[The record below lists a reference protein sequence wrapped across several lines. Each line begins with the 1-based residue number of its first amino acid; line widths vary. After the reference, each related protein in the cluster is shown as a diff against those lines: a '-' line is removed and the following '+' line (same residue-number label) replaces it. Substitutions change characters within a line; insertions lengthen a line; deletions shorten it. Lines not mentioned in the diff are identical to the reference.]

1 MASLRGNPLRGYRAD
16 DLSLERE
23 GTVLASGEAVEIH
36 LSLRSLVAGEVAIS
50 LLRLKGL
57 SLDLSC
63 LDASASSGCP
73 TLPQGIRRLE
83 IIEGHLRAPGGEI
96 VDIARGTWDGR
107 GDEAVVEAE
116 GRFRGLPFRG
126 KLRLLQEGGRLSLEE
141 GALSLGNSRFQLAG
155 TLTPPTLSGRASPLD
170 LGELALLF
178 PGVTEAGLSGKPDV
192 TFDLA
197 GENLSTLS
205 GTLHLSRGQAVAIAL
220 EDFRARWTWGQRR
233 LLLAEIAGRA
243 NGSPVRGDLDLDFG
257 GERLALSIDLE
268 GENLD
273 IESWQKAFPWLSFA
287 SGSLAAIAVELK
299 GPTSNLAGRVRFV
312 DAEALLAG
320 QKASAFGAELLL
332 DGRGSIAVKGSGLWV
347 AAPVDVAG
355 TVALDDRTTLDLRFV
370 TNALVLHRLRTRF
383 GWLEAL
389 LPEGNLA
396 GTMTLRGPAASPAY
410 EGTIRSD
417 KIRLCGKPLGDF
429 EARFS
434 VRDGD
439 AVVDKIR
446 GEWEG
451 AVVEGAGTISLFG
464 TASPSLAL
472 TGRVRDLSLGL
483 FAPDGFDVEGFSRG
497 SWKLEGP
504 LDRPLWTAALSVDDV
519 ALGGIRGGPFAVEA
533 RYDGKS
539 LAIDA
544 LSGPILGG
552 EITGRGKIEL
562 TATPSVKL
570 QGDFLRLPLA
580 EKALEEAIAEGSLS
594 SSLSG
599 GYLLEGP
606 LSKPNLLLHVREG
619 RATAWSVPVEAGE
632 GRVCVDGGPLVGER
646 GSLSLLGGGGC
657 RCGGVRTETG
667 AAIEVRL
674 DGLDMAAFPGR
685 NDLAFTVGGLLSGS
699 ARLSGTGKTVQLE
712 TELTVP
718 NFKVG
723 DFSLSDVAL
732 QARADRERLEITAAK
747 GQIGTSA
754 LEARGS
760 FALAPLRGSFSLSG
774 KKLDLAVFASA
785 ADPKRTGGLFDISLD
800 AQLGTTFSAT
810 GSLTSPSLRIG
821 GLRLDDLQIPFL
833 ILDRYLTI
841 EEGKGTFY
849 GGAVETQWSL
859 GLDEELWGGNL
870 SVRGFDLAPALADGL
885 ELEGSFSGKTDLRI
899 SLSGTYGRAMLLD
912 GRGNLTVTD
921 GQIEGFSALSKAGG
935 PIPYRSLAVNYV
947 IDGKTLYLLPGSRA
961 AAPPGNGLYR
971 YLSFDGNLTPG
982 KDLDIACYGEVN
994 LQAFSA
1000 LLGAFSKLALA
1011 ETSQAMVKGFLSG
1024 LLGNVT
1030 GRDFREVSLSLV
1042 GDWEAPLL
1050 KDLAV
1055 QQSQQRI
1062 APIPSG
1068 ASEPKD
1074 RSDTQQ
1080 FTFRLEFPTG
1090 QGVRKGS
1097 SEMGSQITQQ
1107 ILDQILIQIL
1117 GTDDEAPDDGSF
1129 HN

>member
-16 DLSLERE
+16 GLSIERE
-23 GTVLASGEAVEIH
+23 GAVLASGEAVEIH
-36 LSLRSLVAGEVAIS
+36 LSLRSLMAGEVAIS

-63 LDASASSGCP
+63 LSPSASSGCP

-83 IIEGHLRAPGGEI
+83 IIEAHLLAPGGEA
-96 VDIARGTWDGR
+96 VDVARGTWDSRSDG
-107 GDEAVVEAE
+107 AVVEAE
-116 GRFRGLPFRG
+116 GRLRGLPFRG
-126 KLRLLQEGGRLSLEE
+126 KLRLLQKEGRLSLEE
-141 GALSLGNSRFQLAG
+141 GSLSLGNSRLQLAG
-155 TLTPPTLSGRASPLD
+155 TLTPLALSGRASPLD
-170 LGELALLF
+170 LSELSLLF
-178 PGVTEAGLSGKPDV
+178 PGVTGAGLSGRPDV
-192 TFDLA
+192 TFSLG
-197 GENLSTLS
+197 GEGPSTLS
-205 GTLHLSRGQAVAIAL
+205 GTLHLPRGQAVGIAL
-220 EDFRARWTWGQRR
+220 DDFRARWTWKERH
-233 LLLAEIAGRA
+233 LSFAEIASRA

-273 IESWQKAFPWLSFA
+273 IGSWQKAFPWLSFA
-287 SGSLAAIAVELK
+287 SGSLAAIAVDLK

-312 DAEALLAG
+312 DAEAFLAG

-332 DGRGSIAVKGSGLWV
+332 DGRGSISLRGSGRWV

-355 TVALDDRTTLDLRFV
+355 TVALDDRTTLDLRFS
-370 TNALVLHRLRTRF
+370 TNALVLHRLRARF

-389 LPEGNLA
+389 LPEGDLA

-417 KIRLCGKPLGDF
+417 KIRLCGKPLGNF

-434 VRDGD
+434 VRNGD
-439 AVVDKIR
+439 AVIEKIR

-451 AVVEGAGTISLFG
+451 AVVEGAGIVSLFG
-464 TASPSLAL
+464 TATPSLAL
-472 TGRVRDLSLGL
+472 TGRVRDLALGL
-483 FAPDGFDVEGFSRG
+483 FVPDGFDVGDSQG

-504 LDRPLWTAALSVDDV
+504 LDRPLWTASLSVDDV

-539 LAIDA
+539 LALDA
-544 LSGPILGG
+544 LSGPLLGG

-562 TATPSVKL
+562 TATPSMKL

-580 EKALEEAIAEGSLS
+580 EKALEGTIAEGSLS

-606 LSKPNLLLHVREG
+606 LAGPKLLLHVREG
-619 RATAWSVPVEAGE
+619 RATAWSVPVEAVE
-632 GRVCVDGGPLVGER
+632 GRFSLDGDRLVVER
-646 GSLSLLGGGGC
+646 ASLALLGGKASLSGSF
-657 RCGGVRTETG
+657 RKETG

-674 DGLDMAAFPGR
+674 DGLDMTTFPGR

-718 NFKVG
+718 TFKVG

-760 FALAPLRGSFSLSG
+760 FALDPLRGSFSLAG

-810 GSLTSPSLRIG
+810 GSLTSPSLRLG

-833 ILDRYLTI
+833 VLDRYLTI

-859 GLDEELWGGNL
+859 GLDEEIWGGNL

-885 ELEGSFSGKTDLRI
+885 DLEGSFSGKTDLQI

-912 GRGNLTVTD
+912 GRGNLTVAD
-921 GQIEGFSALSKAGG
+921 GQAEGFSALSKAGG

-961 AAPPGNGLYR
+961 AAPSGNGLYR
-971 YLSFDGNLTPG
+971 YLSFDGDLTPG

-1030 GRDFREVSLSLV
+1030 GRDFREVSLRLV
-1042 GDWEAPLL
+1042 GDWETPLL
-1050 KDLAV
+1050 KDFTIR
-1055 QQSQQRI
+1055 QSQQRST
-1062 APIPSG
+1062 PIPSG
-1068 ASEPKD
+1068 ASDPKD
-1074 RSDTQQ
+1074 RSDAQQ

-1129 HN
+1129 YN